1 MPLLFSSKRPARAFF
16 TFGFLLGL
24 TCTDL
29 LAAEQALVNIH
40 DVDRTIM
47 LDLRY
52 GTTRN
57 IAHRPLYP
65 ANMPALVRPHVAQQL
80 AKAQAILR
88 ERGYGLKIWDAWR
101 PKSAHHELWSLS
113 RNTDYVAD
121 PAVGGSLHTCGVAVD
136 ATLVDHLGRDVPM
149 PTDFDDFTPAAM
161 LNYTGDNAEVRR
173 NLRRLQNAMARAGF
187 YGLRTEW
194 WHFVAKD
201 WKDYPPIPE
210 VTIVPQNLQA
220 KGSDRVPGASS
231 TPVKVVTTRPG
242 PIATPTP
249 TPARVVTTGRAPAA
263 TPIKARVV
271 TMGPA
276 PVAAKAPTRVATT
289 VRAPVPASSPA
300 PMAARGAAP
309 IITKPMPPE
318 MVATAR
324 PPVAKPT
331 PWRAPNRGPIPN
343 VTPMPLQALTT
354 APALP
359 STPAPAPP
367 ASTVAQTRAMAS
379 APAQQSNKRRASN
392 RKSSSKRA
400 VTKKSSPVATPPPP
414 PAVVSAE
421 TAAPQASA
429 KRSSP
434 KSSGGNSGAL
444 PLAGSR

>member
-1 MPLLFSSKRPARAFF
+1 MHLLFSSKRLARAFF
-16 TFGFLLGL
+16 AFGFLLGL
-24 TCTDL
+24 TCADL

-40 DVDRTIM
+40 DVDRTII
-47 LDLRY
+47 LDMRY

-173 NLRRLQNAMARAGF
+173 NLIRLQNAMARAGF

-210 VTIVPQNLQA
+210 VTIVPRTLEV
-220 KGSDRVPGASS
+220 KGPDRVPGVSPTSA
-231 TPVKVVTTRPG
+231 KVVTTRPG
-242 PIATPTP
+242 PIVTP
-249 TPARVVTTGRAPAA
+249 TPARVVRTGRAPAA
-263 TPIKARVV
+263 TPIRARVV

-276 PVAAKAPTRVATT
+276 PVVPPPS
-289 VRAPVPASSPA
+289 PVPTSSPA
-300 PMAARGAAP
+300 QVAARGPAP
-309 IITKPMPPE
+309 VIATPTPAQI
-318 MVATAR
+318 VATAR

-331 PWRAPNRGPIPN
+331 PWRASNRGPIPD

-354 APALP
+354 ALAPT
-359 STPAPAPP
+359 STPAPA
-367 ASTVAQTRAMAS
+367 STAAQARSVAS
-379 APAQQSNKRRASN
+379 APTRKTNKRRAST
-392 RKSSSKRA
+392 RKSTSKRA
-400 VTKKSSPVATPPPP
+400 VTKKSAPVATPTPPQ
-414 PAVVSAE
+414 AVASAE
-421 TAAPQASA
+421 ATAPQTSA
-429 KRSSP
+429 KRNSP